1 MSESISEACR
11 RLAPQG
17 AGNPK
22 RSTRR
27 AVIKWAAVVAVCLV
41 ALFVGLSIA
50 IRPAANQANQAY
62 QGASQNLAAAQQAA
76 SVSLAKY
83 DAIQTGMSLQQVQS
97 IAGWSGTQSSNLDEG
112 GTTNWVYEWQ
122 NSDGSNMN
130 VQFQNGAVIGKA
142 QAGLR

>member
-17 AGNPK
+17 AAGAKRAPK
-22 RSTRR
+22 RPVVKW
-27 AVIKWAAVVAVCLV
+27 AVIVAVGLV
-41 ALFVGLSIA
+41 VLIVGLSIA

-62 QGASQNLAAAQQAA
+62 QGASQNLAAAQHNA

-83 DAIQTGMSLQQVQS
+83 DTIQTGMSLQQVQS
-97 IAGWSGTQSSNLDEG
+97 IAGSSGAQASNLDEG
-112 GTTNWVYEWQ
+112 GTTNWVYDWQ

-142 QAGLR
+142 QAGLQ

>member
-17 AGNPK
+17 AAGPK
-22 RSTRR
+22 RSARR
-27 AVIKWAAVVAVCLV
+27 TVVKWAAIVAVCLV
-41 ALFVGLSIA
+41 VLFVGLSIA

-83 DAIQTGMSLQQVQS
+83 DAIQTGMSLHQVQS
-97 IAGWSGTQSSNLDEG
+97 IAGWPGTQASNLDEG
-112 GTTNWVYEWQ
+112 GTSNWVYEWQ
-122 NSDGSNMN
+122 NTDGSNMN

-142 QAGLR
+142 QAGLQ

>member
-22 RSTRR
+22 GSTKRTIMTW
-27 AVIKWAAVVAVCLV
+27 AVIVVVGLV
-41 ALFVGLSIA
+41 VMCIGLSIA

-62 QGASQNLAAAQQAA
+62 QGALQNLSAAQRTA

-83 DAIQTGMSLQQVQS
+83 DAVQTGMSLHQVQS

-112 GTTNWVYEWQ
+112 GTSNWVYQWQ

-130 VQFQNGAVIGKA
+130 VQFQNGVVIGKA